1 MSCNDL
7 ASQLERSFRTTS
19 ALLRRLLDGLSLRR
33 VAWASA
39 RPRTLQPSPELE
51 QLAASLAAEEKA
63 RGALLEQIAAALPP
77 VAGVPAAERHVDVTC
92 IAAAVSATVG
102 RALRNA
108 ADEAVALGKRVRA
121 EVTLGARL
129 LRFTQRAHDAMLGQ
143 LATNAASHDAAT
155 GYDRCA
161 RSRSGIGVAAPS
173 GRLIDGRV

>member
-7 ASQLERSFRTTS
+7 ALQLERSFRTTS
-19 ALLRRLLDGLSLRR
+19 ALLRRLLDGLTQRR

-51 QLAASLAAEEKA
+51 QLAATLADEEKA
-63 RGALLEQIAAALPP
+63 RGALLAGIAELLPRP
-77 VAGVPAAERHVDVTC
+77 VGVPAGERHVNVTA
-92 IAAAVSATVG
+92 IAAVVPPALG

-129 LRFTQRAHDAMLGQ
+129 LKFTQRAHDALLGR
-143 LATNAASHDAAT
+143 LAAGAGGLDGAS

-161 RSRSGIGVAAPS
+161 RSRAGIGVAAPA